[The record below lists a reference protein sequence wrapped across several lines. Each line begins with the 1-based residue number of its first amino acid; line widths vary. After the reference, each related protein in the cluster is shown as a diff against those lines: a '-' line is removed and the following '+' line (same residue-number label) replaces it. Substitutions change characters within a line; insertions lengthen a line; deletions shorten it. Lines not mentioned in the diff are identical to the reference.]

1 MFAIRIKVEMET
13 IGINLNIICCNADYM
28 RALNR
33 YNDQLCGEKP
43 AYPCA
48 SLLETAGSQ
57 YAGSDRWMSAVA
69 AANQYA
75 IH

>member
-33 YNDQLCGEKP
+33 YNDQLCGLFIFKFNF
-43 AYPCA
+43 
-48 SLLETAGSQ
+48 SLENILQ
-57 YAGSDRWMSAVA
+57 F
-69 AANQYA
+69 
-75 IH
+75 